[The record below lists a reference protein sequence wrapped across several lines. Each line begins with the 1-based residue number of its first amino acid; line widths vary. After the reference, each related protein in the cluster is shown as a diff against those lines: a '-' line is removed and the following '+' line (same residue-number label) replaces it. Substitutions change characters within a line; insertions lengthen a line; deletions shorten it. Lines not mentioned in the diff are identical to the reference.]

1 MKKIIRLTEK
11 DLTRIVRRVIR
22 EQDEVEVGEGFLSNL
37 FGGGKKKD
45 EKTTSN
51 SNYGSRKTVDG
62 IEFDEVYK
70 CEEFSGNKNKFYTH
84 YDGTKMAF
92 VSPSYANQ
100 NGLNTSGYACN
111 SSEAGY

>member
-1 MKKIIRLTEK
+1 MARIIRLTEN
-11 DLTRIVRRVIR
+11 DLSRIVRRVIR
-22 EQDEVEVGEGFLSNL
+22 EQEEEMGEGFLSNM
-37 FGGGKKKD
+37 FGGGKNKD
-45 EKTTSN
+45 EKHTSN
-51 SNYGSRKTVDG
+51 SNYGYQKTVDG

-84 YDGTKMAF
+84 RDGTKMAF